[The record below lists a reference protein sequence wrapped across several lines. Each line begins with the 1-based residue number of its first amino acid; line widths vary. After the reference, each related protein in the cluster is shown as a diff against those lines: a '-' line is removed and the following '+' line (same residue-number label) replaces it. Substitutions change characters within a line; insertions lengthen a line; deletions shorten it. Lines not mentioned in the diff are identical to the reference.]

1 MIETQRKVFL
11 IFTITNLIEVTKMDN
26 AVLALQ
32 VLGSSKS
39 VSGRQT
45 WTIICPAQQPKQ
57 PR

>member
-39 VSGRQT
+39 VSGRHT